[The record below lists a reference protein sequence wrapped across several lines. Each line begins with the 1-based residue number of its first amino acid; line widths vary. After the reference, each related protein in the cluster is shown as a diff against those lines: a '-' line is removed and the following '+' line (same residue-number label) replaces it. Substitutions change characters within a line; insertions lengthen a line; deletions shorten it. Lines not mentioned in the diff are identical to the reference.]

1 MSRDR
6 TNHEAESLAGLRYQM
21 IRLALEAIAGLGL
34 DRALAARTR
43 GRGVILTFH
52 HVRPEALSR
61 LPENAGLSVTP
72 DFLEAV
78 ILLLHR
84 LDYEIIPLDALTDR
98 LADPAPSRPL
108 AVLTFDDGYRDNRDF
123 ALPVLRHHGA
133 PFTLFVCAGF
143 AERTAPLW
151 WLDLEDA
158 VLRLESVRLDLPDG
172 DFQARATDEAGRLAL
187 LRALYWRLRACDEPV
202 LLAAVAHLA
211 REAGVDQAAR
221 VAALAMDWDELRDFA
236 AEPLAGIGAHT
247 LSHPRLA
254 RLGADEAR
262 VEMAGSRDRILAEL
276 GIDARHFAYPVG
288 DPGSAGPRDYALA
301 RELGFA
307 TAVTTV
313 PGVLKPG
320 ASPHALPRLSVNGL
334 FQKERYLRAL
344 ISGVPFMLKG

>member
-1 MSRDR
+1 M
-6 TNHEAESLAGLRYQM
+6 AGLRYHM

-34 DRALAARTR
+34 DRVLASRTR

-52 HVRPEALSR
+52 HVRPDALSR
-61 LPENAGLSVTP
+61 LPENAGLSITP

-78 ILLLHR
+78 ILLLRR
-84 LDYEIIPLDALTDR
+84 LDYEIIPLDALAAR
-98 LADPAPSRPL
+98 LVDPAPASARPI

-123 ALPVLRHHGA
+123 ALPVLRRHGA
-133 PFTLFVCAGF
+133 PFTLFACPGF

-151 WLDLEDA
+151 WLDLDEA
-158 VLRLESVRLDLPDG
+158 VLKLERIRLELPGG
-172 DFQARATDEAGRLAL
+172 DFEARATDPASKFAL
-187 LRALYWRLRACDEPV
+187 LRRLYWRLRECDEPT
-202 LLAAVAHLA
+202 LQAAVIRLA

-221 VAALAMDWDELRDFA
+221 IAALCMDWAELRDFA
-236 AEPLAGIGAHT
+236 AEPLATIGAHT

-254 RLGADEAR
+254 KLGEDEAR
-262 VEMAGSRDRILAEL
+262 VEIAGSRDRILAEL

-301 RELGFA
+301 REAGFT

-320 ASPHALPRLSVNGL
+320 VAPHALPRLSANGL
-334 FQKERYLRAL
+334 FQQERYLRAL
-344 ISGVPFMLKG
+344 ISGVPFMLKS